1 MKTLEFSGLRHYL
14 RHYHIQKPLNLAAC
28 AIMRHY
34 CAIIRSQ
41 YAHKRQPL
49 CGACA
54 PALRHMGDGGKARKP
69 YSMRKAYFP
78 HQRTIAVFAR
88 PARCFLWVVFWVVFT
103 PEFTGRIGY

>member
-54 PALRHMGDGGKARKP
+54 PALRRMGYGGKARKP
-69 YSMRKAYFP
+69 ISMRKAYSRISALLRFSP
-78 HQRTIAVFAR
+78 GPRGAF
-88 PARCFLWVVFWVVFT
+88 FGWFFGVVF
-103 PEFTGRIGY
+103 

>member
-54 PALRHMGDGGKARKP
+54 PALRRIGYGGKARRP
-69 YSMRKAYFP
+69 YSMRKATPASAHYCGF
-78 HQRTIAVFAR
+78 HRAR
-88 PARCFLWVVFWVVFT
+88 VMFFLGGFLGGFL
-103 PEFTGRIGY
+103 RRN